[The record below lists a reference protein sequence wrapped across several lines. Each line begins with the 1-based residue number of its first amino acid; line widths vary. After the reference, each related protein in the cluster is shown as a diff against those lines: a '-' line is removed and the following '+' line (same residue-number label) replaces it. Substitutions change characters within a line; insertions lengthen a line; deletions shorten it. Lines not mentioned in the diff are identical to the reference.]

1 MSRPREV
8 LNAFGRAHFGAWKA
22 LDRLRAARRT
32 EWPPYVYAPLDIAG
46 LAVIEALREA
56 GKPRATVAWDAIGPA
71 SELAG
76 LAAWRITQQVYRFD
90 PDLYAALLA
99 TPITG
104 EIPGE
109 HFRRLP
115 AWCVYVETP
124 GLTVPLVGGGDEPL
138 HGVFAWL
145 DWRKDRAEDILTL
158 GLDTDAQLA
167 VNHVPLVGTLEA
179 SLAQVE
185 ADWREGAA
193 AGVAAGVPPDGYAQA
208 AKRTVGPIL
217 SLLLYLSA
225 QDADYVR
232 PAWPAPKRTKQG
244 WRLFPADKPTVW
256 GVGERIGAVL
266 RRSVADR
273 GESVSHTDSGR
284 ASPRPH
290 IRASHWHSFWRGPR
304 DGERSRVV
312 KWLPPLLVSA
322 EGLDQLPVTVRPVKG
337 PAKS

>member
-1 MSRPREV
+1 MSRPREI
-8 LNAFGRAHFGAWKA
+8 LNVFGRAHFGAWKA

-46 LAVIEALREA
+46 LAIVEALRETRQPLPKA
-56 GKPRATVAWDAIGPA
+56 AWEVIGPA

-76 LAAWRITQQVYRFD
+76 LGAWRITQQVYRFD

-124 GLTVPLVGGGDEPL
+124 GLTVPLVGGGEEPL
-138 HGVFAWL
+138 HGLFAWV
-145 DWRKDRAEDILTL
+145 DWRKDRAEDVLTL

-167 VNHVPLVGTLEA
+167 VGHVPLVGTLEA
-179 SLAQVE
+179 GLAQVE
-185 ADWREGAA
+185 ADWQEGLD
-193 AGVAAGVPPDGYAQA
+193 AGIAGGAPPSGYAQA
-208 AKRTVGPIL
+208 AKRTFGPIL

-225 QDADYVR
+225 EDADHVR
-232 PAWPAPKRTKQG
+232 PAWPAPKRTKLG

-256 GVGERIGAVL
+256 DVGERIGAAL

-273 GESVSHTDSGR
+273 GEPASHTDSGR

-290 IRASHWHSFWRGPR
+290 IRGPSLARGLARALGGGALAGGPMAAT
-304 DGERSRVV
+304 D
-312 KWLPPLLVSA
+312 P
-322 EGLDQLPVTVRPVKG
+322 DQRR
-337 PAKS
+337 

>member
-56 GKPRATVAWDAIGPA
+56 GKPRPTAAWDVIGPA

-158 GLDTDAQLA
+158 GLDT
-167 VNHVPLVGTLEA
+167 
-179 SLAQVE
+179 
-185 ADWREGAA
+185 A